1 MISNA
6 MKGLMA
12 KMIKPEFGVSVPQIL
27 SCAQIGVKS
36 IPSKLVQLKLLARIS
51 GIVAVSFS

>member
-1 MISNA
+1 

-36 IPSKLVQLKLLARIS
+36 IPSKLVQLKLLAKIS